1 MTRVVRDEAGNR
13 YVLEKQSAESSRVRD
28 PETGERRHLP
38 NADLDP
44 VEGASPL
51 QVAAEGLPTAT
62 RTLVTAVPDERALGL
77 VVELDARG
85 PTRVRTLLE
94 VTGLCESDL
103 HGLLAALVAAD
114 LLAEKSV
121 AGERGYG
128 TTDLA
133 SEALDQLR

>member
-1 MTRVVRDEAGNR
+1 MTRVVCDEAGNQ

-38 NADLDP
+38 NADLSP

-51 QVAAEGLPTAT
+51 RIVAGGLPTAT
-62 RTLVTAVPDERALGL
+62 RALVTAVPDERALGL

-85 PTRVRTLLE
+85 PTRVRTLLDM
-94 VTGLCESDL
+94 TDLCESDL
-103 HGLLAALVAAD
+103 HGMLVALVAGD
-114 LLAEKSV
+114 LLAETAV
-121 AGERGYG
+121 AGERGYE

-133 SEALDQLR
+133 REALDQVR